1 MKTTQIYGIIV
12 RTVGLIVVV
21 ASAGFLIPG
30 ILSLILGGPLTGLL
44 FYGVP
49 AFFLGLWLLRGARSI
64 VSFAYPE
71 EARNQEAEA
80 EPSAAPNGGPA
91 TQPGN

>member
-1 MKTTQIYGIIV
+1 MKTTQIFGIIV

-21 ASAGFLIPG
+21 SSMGLLIPA
-30 ILSLILGGPLTGLL
+30 ILSLFAGGPLAALL

-49 AFFLGLWLLRGARSI
+49 TFILGLWLLRGARSV

-71 EARNQEAEA
+71 EVE
-80 EPSAAPNGGPA
+80 G
-91 TQPGN
+91 